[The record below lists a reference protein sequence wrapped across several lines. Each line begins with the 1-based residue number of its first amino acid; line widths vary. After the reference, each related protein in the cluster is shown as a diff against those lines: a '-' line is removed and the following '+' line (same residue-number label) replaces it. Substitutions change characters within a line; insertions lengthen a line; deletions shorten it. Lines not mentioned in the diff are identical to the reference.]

1 MASRRLQVGGTD
13 IAAYALLS
21 VAYVPV
27 VLAVPGAT
35 ALPLLV
41 FGQLLFGLG
50 AGLSSPISL
59 AYRQTVTPD
68 RLQARMNATIRSLN
82 WGMIAVAAPLGGLL
96 ADVAGFRTA
105 LWVGIVGVVVVG
117 LALSPF
123 RRATMP

>member
-1 MASRRLQVGGTD
+1 MGGTD
-13 IAAYALLS
+13 IAAYALVA

-27 VLAVPGAT
+27 VLAVPGET

-41 FGQLLFGLG
+41 LGQLLFGLG
-50 AGLSSPISL
+50 VSLSSPITL

-96 ADVAGFRTA
+96 ADVAGLRTA
-105 LWVGIVGVVVVG
+105 LWVGISGVAVVVVG